1 MRLPNAERAVVE
13 ERKITEYLLSF
24 TSPDGASK
32 ARFFTRFG
40 FRAEQWE
47 IFAEALRSVCLQNEV
62 VEVADTAYGVQHVII
77 GIIPT
82 PDGRNPTVRTVW
94 QIDLGVD
101 YPRFISAYPP
111 D

>member
-32 ARFFTRFG
+32 ARFFYRFG

-47 IFAEALRSVCLQNEV
+47 IFAGALRSVCLQNEV

-77 GIIPT
+77 GTITT

-94 QIDLGVD
+94 QIDHGVD